1 MRNAKQYGTPEEMVT
16 KEALMQVDF
25 SRASGEEMARLLT
38 SWATEDE
45 EEMEDALHSLPR
57 KDGKADGHDSL

>member
-1 MRNAKQYGTPEEMVT
+1 MRDTEKNGTPDETET

-25 SRASGEEMARLLT
+25 SRATGEEMANLLT

-45 EEMEDALHSLPR
+45 EEMEDALHNLPR
-57 KDGKADGHDSL
+57 KDGKENGPDSL

>member
-1 MRNAKQYGTPEEMVT
+1 MDTTKETAE

>member
-1 MRNAKQYGTPEEMVT
+1 MVT

>member
-1 MRNAKQYGTPEEMVT
+1 
-16 KEALMQVDF
+16 MQVDF
-25 SRASGEEMARLLT
+25 SRASGEDTRLALLG
-38 SWATEDE
+38 SAEDE